1 MDTSGPQSDQN
12 SGPRLPGCPFEC
24 ILIYGMGLIGGSCAR
39 ALAALDPRPH
49 VLGVDADG
57 VTLRMALDEGIVEQG
72 LEPDDPSLPEL
83 LGGGGID
90 LVILAA
96 PISCARD
103 ALALIAASGYRGLV
117 TDTASTKAGIC
128 AIADE
133 VLPDPSRFIP
143 GHPMAGREVGG
154 LDAADP
160 GLFEGKHWV
169 LCPDERTDGDDF
181 ARLHALITA
190 LGARSI
196 SLPRAAHDEMVA
208 IVSHIPHMTAAALV
222 ELAARHAGADGEL
235 WRVVGSGFRDTTR
248 VAAGSPDLWTGIA
261 LDNRAAIAHGLAE
274 LGEIL
279 AGFGA
284 AIARA
289 DSDDLHARLADSARE
304 RRRIPAAWV
313 PKSEHLVVVRVQME
327 NKVGIIAEVTA
338 LAGRLGCNIQSIEI
352 DHIDAGRAV
361 LELVLTDEGDIPAL
375 LGELDAGGFDAVLER
390 VGGGDACARLIET
403 AQPAAHAA
411 DGEGE
416 GA

>member
-1 MDTSGPQSDQN
+1 MDTSDQQSGDSK
-12 SGPRLPGCPFEC
+12 SGPRLPGGAFDR

-39 ALAALDPRPH
+39 ALAALSPRPH
-49 VLGVDADG
+49 VIGVDADS
-57 VTLRMALDEGIVEQG
+57 VTLLTALEEGLIERG
-72 LEPDDPSLPEL
+72 FAPDDPMLPKL
-83 LGGGGID
+83 LADGGIE

-96 PISCARD
+96 PVEAARA
-103 ALALIAASGYRGLV
+103 ALELVASSGYAGLI
-117 TDTASTKAGIC
+117 TDTASTKSGIC

-133 VLPDPSRFIP
+133 VLAVPSRFIP

-154 LDAADP
+154 LESADP
-160 GLFEGKHWV
+160 QLFAGKHWV
-169 LCPDERTDGDDF
+169 LCPDENTEGDDF
-181 ARLHALITA
+181 ARLHALVTS
-190 LGARSI
+190 LGARCI

-222 ELAARHAGADGEL
+222 ELAARHAGDEGEL
-235 WRVVGSGFRDTTR
+235 WRVAGSGFRDTTR

-261 LDNRAAIAHGLAE
+261 LDNRTAIAHGIAE

-279 AGFGA
+279 AGIGSSV
-284 AIARA
+284 ARSDA
-289 DSDDLHARLADSARE
+289 DDLHARLADSSRV

-313 PKSEHLVVVRVQME
+313 PKSERLTALRVPME

-352 DHIDAGRAV
+352 DHIDADRAV

-375 LGELDAGGFDAVLER
+375 LGELDAGGFDAVVEE
-390 VGGGDACARLIET
+390 VAAV
-403 AQPAAHAA
+403 QPSVHAA
-411 DGEGE
+411 NGEEE